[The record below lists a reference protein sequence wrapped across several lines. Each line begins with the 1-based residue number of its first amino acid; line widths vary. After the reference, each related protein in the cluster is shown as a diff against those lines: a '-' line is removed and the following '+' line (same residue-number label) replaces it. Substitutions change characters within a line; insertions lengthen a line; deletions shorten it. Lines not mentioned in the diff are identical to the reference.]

1 MKTLA
6 AAPAVQRLAG
16 RIEAGVLGTS
26 TGCVSL
32 TGAPLG
38 LLPYLLEAVGVPL
51 GLKWLVVFA
60 HERDASA
67 FARDA
72 ASVLGDERVAFFPA
86 PALSPYQQIA
96 PSLKV
101 RREEF
106 GTLTRLA
113 EGSVELLVIPARA
126 LLRRLPP
133 PDDFRKRTRM
143 LATGDEVA
151 PGRITETLLDEGYA
165 RADLVTETGDLAVR
179 GGLVDVLDRKS
190 VV

>member
-1 MKTLA
+1 MTRRRDPLLKTLA
-6 AAPAVQRLAG
+6 TAPAVQRLSG

-26 TGCVSL
+26 TGSVSL
-32 TGAPLG
+32 SGAPPG
-38 LLPYLLEAVGVPL
+38 LLPYLLEAVGASL
-51 GLKWLVVFA
+51 GLKWTVVFA
-60 HERDASA
+60 HERDAAA

-72 ASVLGDERVAFFPA
+72 ASVLGEERVAFFPA

-113 EGSVELLVIPARA
+113 EGSVEMLVVPARA

-133 PDDFRKRTRM
+133 ADDFRRRTRS
-143 LATGDEVA
+143 LTVGD
-151 PGRITETLLDEGYA
+151 
-165 RADLVTETGDLAVR
+165 
-179 GGLVDVLDRKS
+179 DVLPARIA
-190 VV
+190 